1 MRSSV
6 YGIMAAALLLAPVA
20 AVSAPLSDAQF
31 IEANRCLG
39 LMTSKALATPDAAAL
54 KQRLA
59 ADATGRAGYISDKAQ
74 EARDD
79 AARQAGHAGAD
90 ERAKLTAERDG
101 VCRTLL
107 PAATVAGQPGQR
119 G

>member
-6 YGIMAAALLLAPVA
+6 CGIMLATLVLAPVA

-39 LMTSKALATPDAAAL
+39 LMTSKALATPDAASL
-54 KQRLA
+54 KQRLD
-59 ADATGRAGYISDKAQ
+59 ADAGGRAGYISDKAD
-74 EARDD
+74 EARND
-79 AARQAGHAGAD
+79 ATRQAGHASAD

-101 VCRTLL
+101 VCRALL
-107 PAATVAGQPGQR
+107 PGATVAGQPGRQ